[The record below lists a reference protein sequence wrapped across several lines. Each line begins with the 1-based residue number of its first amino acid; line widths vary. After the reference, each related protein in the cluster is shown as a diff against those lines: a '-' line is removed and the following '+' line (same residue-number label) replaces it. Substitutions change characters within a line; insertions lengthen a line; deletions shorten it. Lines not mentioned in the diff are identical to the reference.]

1 MNILRKKINITL
13 LFFIM
18 FLFGLYIY
26 QTISISSGMVSLV
39 NLKKEFL
46 DRKNDLNS
54 AVYSPGSRDD
64 FEPSFIKETL
74 KMAEIEKFDYI
85 IIGPSEFVLIEDG
98 SSAGRQ

>member
-1 MNILRKKINITL
+1 MNILRKKLNITL
-13 LFFIM
+13 SFLIM

-26 QTISISSGMVSLV
+26 QTISISSGIVSLV

-54 AVYSPGSRDD
+54 
-64 FEPSFIKETL
+64 FEPSFTKENL

-98 SSAGRQ
+98 SNAGRQ